1 MANDEHVA
9 LLKQGADAWNKWREA
24 NPDIQPDVQK
34 ADVIVTMDDATGT
47 IYSAFL
53 VEEVY

>member
-9 LLKQGADAWNKWREA
+9 LLKQGANAWNKWREA